1 MPPQADREPAGRHV
15 SGIVRSSDTSA
26 SPVRDVTTYPY
37 VLPYVSTVCSCT
49 SRFIFAVAP
58 AAATRMR
65 RVPAAAAAAARSR
78 RWRSRPS
85 CSKPKPIPQSSEFV
99 ATIRSLRSTTVQPQ
113 VEGIV
118 RQIFVRAG
126 DRVGAGQPL
135 IQIDPDKQQ
144 ATNTVTES
152 QRASREADLAFAKQQ
167 LARMQKLF
175 EAGAVSRAE
184 LEQAET
190 AHKNAEA
197 QLAAV
202 QSQIRENQVELQYY
216 RVTAPSAG
224 VVGEV
229 AIRQGDRVTPSTV
242 ITTID
247 QPEGLEAYINVPL
260 ERAMDLKT
268 GPHRGAARRRR
279 RSDRR
284 RIRSPSSR
292 RAPTM
297 RRSRCWSRRRCGRCR
312 RRFACMQYVRARI
325 IWSNEP
331 TLAVPIVA
339 VSRLAGQHFV
349 FVAEQGAAGR
359 RRAAEA
365 GHARRGRRRGL
376 RRPRRPQGRA
386 SASSSRTCRS
396 SATARR

>member
-1 MPPQADREPAGRHV
+1 ME
-15 SGIVRSSDTSA
+15 VRT
-26 SPVRDVTTYPY
+26 V
-37 VLPYVSTVCSCT
+37 VLE
-49 SRFIFAVAP
+49 
-58 AAATRMR
+58 
-65 RVPAAAAAAARSR
+65 
-78 RWRSRPS
+78 
-85 CSKPKPIPQSSEFV
+85 PKPIPQSSEFV

-118 RQIFVRAG
+118 RQVFIRSG
-126 DRVGAGQPL
+126 DRVDAGQPL

-152 QRASREADLAFAKQQ
+152 QRASREADLAYAKQQ
-167 LARMQKLF
+167 LARLQKLF
-175 EAGAVSRAE
+175 DAGAVSRAE

-224 VVGEV
+224 IVGEV
-229 AIRQGDRVTPSTV
+229 VIRQGDRVTPSTA

-268 GPHRGAARRRR
+268 GLTVELLDNDGKVIAANPITFIAPRADDATQSVLVKATLRQMPPM
-279 RSDRR
+279 
-284 RIRSPSSR
+284 IRVL
-292 RAPTM
+292 
-297 RRSRCWSRRRCGRCR
+297 
-312 RRFACMQYVRARI
+312 QYVRARI
-325 IWSNEP
+325 VWSNEP
-331 TLAVPIVA
+331 TLSVPIVA

-349 FVAEQGAAGR
+349 FVAEESDKGVVARQKPVTVGEVSGDDYVVRGGLMAGERVIVSNVQKLGDGA
-359 RRAAEA
+359 
-365 GHARRGRRRGL
+365 
-376 RRPRRPQGRA
+376 PVKP
-386 SASSSRTCRS
+386 S
-396 SATARR
+396 